1 MAGKEDKNQRAARED
16 GTIGRMKKALLGLYN
31 RTWSNTPERRP
42 QISYPILPPS
52 PSSRPDNRGFSF
64 DPQTH
69 ETGKGGVATTRPE
82 LNKPLPPT
90 PDERD
95 WIGRQRYLTE
105 LKLVGGSQSPGIRR
119 LGDGSPTKASKNEG
133 TLHNPQYGAKSHFS
147 ISTVGEDTASTRSSV
162 VNMLS
167 ASPSSWRDS
176 DLNVSQDMAAGVAP
190 SIGDRRS
197 DVTQSHQV
205 AMAAVYGAKSHFS
218 ISTVGEDTASTRS
231 SVVNTLSTSPSSWRD
246 SDLNVSQDMAAS
258 VASSIGD
265 RRSDV
270 TQSHQVA
277 MAAVSDAM
285 PVRIVKGAK
294 LIGITKAKA
303 ISSSSEKDAHS
314 LRESA
319 GRGGRRDGGEPELL
333 QPLTYGGEGIRD
345 ASSALRRETITIA
358 MRVPVG
364 STTVHSKASS
374 AETLSREQSDRS
386 RNRDDRGAGL

>member
-1 MAGKEDKNQRAARED
+1 MAGKEDKNRRAARED

-162 VNMLS
+162 VS
-167 ASPSSWRDS
+167 
-176 DLNVSQDMAAGVAP
+176 
-190 SIGDRRS
+190 
-197 DVTQSHQV
+197 
-205 AMAAVYGAKSHFS
+205 
-218 ISTVGEDTASTRS
+218 
-231 SVVNTLSTSPSSWRD
+231 TLSTSPSSWRD

-345 ASSALRRETITIA
+345 ASSALRRETITIG